1 MAPEGRC
8 WSFQVLV
15 SLYNDRHRDTRIITG
30 NGDWLRGTEMTGGV
44 PHLPCGLAG
53 GEGRAGGLQ

>member
-1 MAPEGRC
+1 MTPEGRS

-15 SLYNDRHRDTRIITG
+15 SLYNDRHRDTWIITG
-30 NGDWLRGTEMTGGV
+30 NGDWLRGTEMAGGV

-53 GEGRAGGLQ
+53 GEGHARGLQ